1 MCLGLGSLPFKN
13 VLGTHPA
20 LSIWSLFRGQCLNV
34 TIEDDADNRAL
45 IFYQDKQLRFEDDDE
60 YGWIECPQHLH
71 YTSSY
76 KEFVWA
82 VFSAGRGEYKV
93 AASLLQ
99 ERAWSFP
106 ISKLW
111 LVLYLYYS
119 SSILISLRNWLKTTT
134 GDPRTHWLCL
144 EWLEWLG
151 ILRFIV

>member
-1 MCLGLGSLPFKN
+1 M
-13 VLGTHPA
+13 
-20 LSIWSLFRGQCLNV
+20 

-106 ISKLW
+106 ISKLR

-119 SSILISLRNWLKTTT
+119 STILISSRN
-134 GDPRTHWLCL
+134 
-144 EWLEWLG
+144 
-151 ILRFIV
+151 